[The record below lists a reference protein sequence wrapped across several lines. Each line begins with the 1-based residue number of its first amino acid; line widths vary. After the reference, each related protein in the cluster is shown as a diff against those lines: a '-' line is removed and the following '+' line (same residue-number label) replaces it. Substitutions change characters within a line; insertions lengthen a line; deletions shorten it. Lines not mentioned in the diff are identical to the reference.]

1 MENKK
6 EIGKAFKEKLNSL
19 DRVPGDHVWI
29 GISDAIE
36 QDKKGKSGLFFFWG
50 ATFFLLIIGAIAILN
65 QYNQNAGF
73 SKNAP
78 KNATENTTINNSKA
92 KITNNVLSD
101 STNSKNKS
109 NETVSN
115 KSTGTKTNKSNET
128 TANKNSETST
138 NQSNATTANKNDLL
152 KNKKATISKI
162 RSNTKN
168 NIGKLNA
175 TKQAKLTNST
185 TENGSS
191 SSSQKSN
198 RSKFASTSGKN
209 KMNSLSDLKN
219 KNRGRDWV
227 KKSRNNPEKEELSSI
242 VAKADATQIEEKAAD
257 LNPLKAND
265 IVNSGSELK
274 TKATDSIAEKDK
286 TITIFMHPADSLN
299 EDSLK
304 VDKRF
309 YVDVFA
315 SPTMYGYFSTA
326 GVFDNR
332 LNSLSK
338 KSDIK
343 LSYGLGITYDS
354 SEKLSFRFGISKI
367 NLSYKILSAPIEGPN
382 YNSIVYNPFV
392 SNQTI
397 LKASNAM
404 ATNKNQ
410 PARMDITH
418 EISYI
423 EIPVTI
429 KYKFLDKEIGMKS
442 SLGFS
447 YLLLYDDKVSVKTNS
462 GYLQD
467 IGKMKNLSTTS
478 FSISAGLELD
488 YEVFTNAKI
497 FMEPMLNY
505 PLKAFSE
512 SVAKPYIFGVHVG
525 VRYGFNN

>member
-6 EIGKAFKEKLNSL
+6 DIGKAFKEKLNSL

-36 QDKKGKSGLFFFWG
+36 KDKKGKSGLFFFWG
-50 ATFFLLIIGAIAILN
+50 ATLFLLVIGAIALLN
-65 QYNQNAGF
+65 QYDQNDGLGI
-73 SKNAP
+73 NTP
-78 KNATENTTINNSKA
+78 KKATENTIIYNSKVKTTNNS
-92 KITNNVLSD
+92 LSD
-101 STNSKNKS
+101 STNSENKS

-128 TANKNSETST
+128 TADKNSETST
-138 NQSNATTANKNDLL
+138 NRSNATTANKNDLL

-168 NIGKLNA
+168 NIGQVNA
-175 TKQAKLTNST
+175 SKKAKLTNST
-185 TENGSS
+185 NVSVLS
-191 SSSQKSN
+191 SSSQKSK
-198 RSKFASTSGKN
+198 RTKFASTSGKN

-219 KNRGRDWV
+219 KNTGRKWF
-227 KKSRNNPEKEELSSI
+227 KKSRNKPEKEESSSI
-242 VAKADATQIEEKAAD
+242 VAKTDATQTEEKATD
-257 LNPLKAND
+257 LNPLKVND

-274 TKATDSIAEKDK
+274 NKATDSIAEKDK
-286 TITIFMHPADSLN
+286 TITIFMHPEDSIK
-299 EDSLK
+299 EDSLDVNK
-304 VDKRF
+304 KF
-309 YVDVFA
+309 YVDIFA
-315 SPTMYGYFSTA
+315 SPTLYGYFSTA

-343 LSYGLGITYDS
+343 WSYGLGITYDS
-354 SEKLSFRFGISKI
+354 SEKISFRFGISKI
-367 NLSYKILSAPIEGPN
+367 NLSHTILNASIDGTN
-382 YNSIVYNPFV
+382 YNSIVYDAFV

-404 ATNKNQ
+404 ATNKNE
-410 PARMDITH
+410 PARMNITH

-423 EIPVTI
+423 EIPVAI
-429 KYKFLDKEIGMKS
+429 KYKFLDREIGMKS

-447 YLLLYDDKVSVKTNS
+447 YLLRYDDKVIIKTNS
-462 GYLQD
+462 GYQQD

-478 FSISAGLELD
+478 FSINAGLELD
-488 YEVFTNAKI
+488 YSVFENAKI

-512 SVAKPYIFGVHVG
+512 SVAKPYVFGLHLG
-525 VRYGFNN
+525 VRYSFNN